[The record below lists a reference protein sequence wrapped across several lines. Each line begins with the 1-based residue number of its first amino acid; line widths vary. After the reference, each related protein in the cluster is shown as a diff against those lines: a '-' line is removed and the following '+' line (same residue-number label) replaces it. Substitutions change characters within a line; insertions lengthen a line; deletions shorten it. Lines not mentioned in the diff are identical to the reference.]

1 MTRYLL
7 DTNIISHFVHYP
19 AGHAAQRLQA
29 VGDENVCTSIIVA
42 SELRYGCAK
51 KGSASLTE
59 RVEDVLAIIPVLPME
74 APADAHYGSV
84 RAELE
89 RRGQPIGHNDL
100 LIAAHARAL
109 GVVLVTAKV
118 GEFSRIEALRVE
130 NWLNTRM

>member
-7 DTNIISHFVHYP
+7 DTNIISDLVRNP
-19 AGHAAQRLQA
+19 AGQAKRRLQI

-51 KGSASLTE
+51 KGSAKLEE
-59 RVEDVLAIIPVLPME
+59 RVEHVLAIIPVLPLE
-74 APADAHYGSV
+74 APIDAHYGSI
-84 RAELE
+84 RADLE

-109 GVVLVTAKV
+109 DSILVTANMR
-118 GEFSRIEALRVE
+118 EFQRVRGLSVE
-130 NWLNTRM
+130 NWLE